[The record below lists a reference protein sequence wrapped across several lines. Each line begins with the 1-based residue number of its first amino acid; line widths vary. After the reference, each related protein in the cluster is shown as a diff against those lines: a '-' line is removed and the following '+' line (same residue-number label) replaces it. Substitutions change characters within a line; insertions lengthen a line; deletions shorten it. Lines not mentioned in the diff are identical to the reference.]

1 MLCGVTFSLAR
12 IARGTGGPGTES
24 RPVGLVELVEIRV
37 LRDAQQLPGYGQNP
51 GMKPPSPAGLL
62 RNSEDL
68 DTDAPYLQPDL
79 AEPDYDDAAFAETLT
94 DYDETGEE
102 PW

>member
-1 MLCGVTFSLAR
+1 
-12 IARGTGGPGTES
+12 
-24 RPVGLVELVEIRV
+24 
-37 LRDAQQLPGYGQNP
+37 
-51 GMKPPSPAGLL
+51 MKPPSPAGLL